1 VCVVGDDSTHT
12 NYHNFMKYLTTIRIE
27 TSISTTGVSLDRD
40 TYVVH
45 VEEEEMTEGGNEQTV
60 DRICIEVDLDN

>member
-1 VCVVGDDSTHT
+1 
-12 NYHNFMKYLTTIRIE
+12 MKYLTTIRIE